1 MFRHHLQ
8 YFEIFSKCVKSA
20 HFNEFCLTVF
30 LKVLNIYLFTKIFQK
45 VKIVMLQ

>member
-8 YFEIFSKCVKSA
+8 YFETFLKCVKSA
-20 HFNEFCLTVF
+20 HFNEICTVF

-45 VKIVMLQ
+45 IKIVMLQ